1 MTPLAFLGTPALAVP
16 SLRAL
21 HRAGEVRLVVTR
33 SAKGRGRG
41 RKTSPTPVAA
51 AAEELGLPVAE
62 AEDAAAAEAALR
74 AHPVRLAVTAGFGL
88 LLPRTALEAPEAGM
102 INVHFSLLPRWRG
115 AAPVERAIL
124 AGDTVTGVSLM
135 AMTEGLDAG
144 PVFCSWETPIG
155 PEETGGGLTERL
167 AEGAARLLKDNLE
180 GIVSGEATAAA
191 QDETSATYAP
201 RIKPEEARLDFRRP
215 AAQLARAVRAFNPRP
230 GASAVWRGTPG
241 FKILTARLAESD
253 LPALPPG
260 RLAEAGERIMVGTG
274 DRPLHLGIVQPPGKP
289 PMPAAAW
296 RRGVKGAPGQ
306 FE

>member
-1 MTPLAFLGTPALAVP
+1 MTALAFLGAPASAVP
-16 SLRAL
+16 CLRAL

-41 RKTSPTPVAA
+41 RKTSPTPVGA

-62 AEDAAAAEAALR
+62 AEDAAAAGAALR

-88 LLPRTALEAPEAGM
+88 LLPRTVLETPEAGM

-124 AGDTVTGVSLM
+124 AGDEITGASLM
-135 AMTEGLDAG
+135 AMTESLDAG

-167 AEGAARLLKDNLE
+167 AEGAARLLEDNL
-180 GIVSGEATAAA
+180 GRILSGEATAVA
-191 QDETSATYAP
+191 QDESSVTYAP
-201 RIKPEEARLDFRRP
+201 RIRPGEARLDFRRP
-215 AAQLARAVRAFNPRP
+215 AEQLARAVRAFNPRP
-230 GASAVWRGTPG
+230 GASAVWRGAPG
-241 FKILTARLAESD
+241 FKILAARAAEPD
-253 LPALPPG
+253 TPALAPG
-260 RLAEAGERIMVGTG
+260 RLAAAGERIMVGSG
-274 DRPLHLGIVQPPGKP
+274 DRPLQLGTVQPPGKR

-296 RRGVKGAPGQ
+296 WRGVKGDPGL